1 MKALSD
7 LTPEITANSEIT
19 LHFAIALCDG
29 TTITSTF
36 EGDPITLTLGT
47 GSLIDNLEKTLFGL
61 KAGEKQSLLLEADN
75 AFGPRDEEKA
85 YAMPRSSFPEEM
97 ALEPELVISFST
109 PAGDELAGIV
119 MELDE
124 EQVKIDFNHP
134 LAGNDIVFTVQIINV
149 NNPE

>member
-1 MKALSD
+1 M
-7 LTPEITANSEIT
+7 
-19 LHFAIALCDG
+19 
-29 TTITSTF
+29 
-36 EGDPITLTLGT
+36 GT